1 MRRLKMLSNVSLL
14 GLLVSSSACAS
25 HQTDTPLFKC
35 EASYPS
41 SLEVLIV
48 NINNHLQL
56 SEFNL
61 RDNSIEESITLKDF
75 KLDHYHRALV
85 DEKSLEFSIGERVIL
100 VSEYFSEEFNG
111 VQRTLS
117 VTFRQSGQTEYFECE
132 EGSISN
138 LALLFKESTE

>member
-1 MRRLKMLSNVSLL
+1 MLRLKMLRNISLL
-14 GLLVSSSACAS
+14 GLIFSSSACAS
-25 HQTDTPLFKC
+25 SHTNTALFKC
-35 EASYPS
+35 DASHPNR
-41 SLEVLIV
+41 LEISIE
-48 NINNHLQL
+48 NINSQVLL
-56 SEFNL
+56 SELNL
-61 RDNSIEESITLKDF
+61 GGSSIERTLVIKDF
-75 KLDHYHRALV
+75 KLDQYHRALV

-138 LALLFKESTE
+138 LALLFKDSTE